1 MIYPQAEDFFVSQ
14 YNCTWPLT
22 NSSRYEI
29 CPVPTADDEGRKS
42 YLEMLKS
49 ANYYALSKMHTCPKE
64 PKCKRSDYK
73 IHEAMLSDGQ
83 ISQLENKSSLI
94 IQVESRE
101 VQQIVDN
108 YSYSFSSFV
117 GETGGA
123 LGLFLGISMLSIVE
137 FIEYILRKIC
147 SK

>member
-1 MIYPQAEDFFVSQ
+1 MTYD
-14 YNCTWPLT
+14 
-22 NSSRYEI
+22 SRYEI
-29 CPVPTADDEGRKS
+29 CPIPAEDDEGRKS
-42 YLEMLKS
+42 YAEMLKS
-49 ANYYALSKMHTCPKE
+49 SIYYVKSKLKACPNE

-73 IHEAMLSDGQ
+73 LHEADGQ

-147 SK
+147 SKWYS

>member
-1 MIYPQAEDFFVSQ
+1 
-14 YNCTWPLT
+14 
-22 NSSRYEI
+22 
-29 CPVPTADDEGRKS
+29 
-42 YLEMLKS
+42 MLKRT
-49 ANYYALSKMHTCPKE
+49 NYYAMSKMHTCPKE

-73 IHEAMLSDGQ
+73 IHEAIISDGQ

-137 FIEYILRKIC
+137 FIEYILRKIY
-147 SK
+147 SNKYST

>member
-1 MIYPQAEDFFVSQ
+1 M
-14 YNCTWPLT
+14 T
-22 NSSRYEI
+22 NISRYEI
-29 CPVPTADDEGRKS
+29 CPIPTVDDKVRKS
-42 YLEMLKS
+42 YATMLKRT
-49 ANYYALSKMHTCPKE
+49 NYYALSKMHTCPKE

-73 IHEAMLSDGQ
+73 IPIHEAILSDGQ

>member
-1 MIYPQAEDFFVSQ
+1 MTYD
-14 YNCTWPLT
+14 
-22 NSSRYEI
+22 SRYEI
-29 CPVPTADDEGRKS
+29 CPIPAEDDEGRKS
-42 YLEMLKS
+42 YAEMLKS
-49 ANYYALSKMHTCPKE
+49 SIYYVKSKLKACPNE

-137 FIEYILRKIC
+137 FIEYILKKIY
-147 SK
+147 SNKHST

>member
-1 MIYPQAEDFFVSQ
+1 M
-14 YNCTWPLT
+14 T

-29 CPVPTADDEGRKS
+29 CPIPTVDDKERKS
-42 YLEMLKS
+42 YAEMLKS
-49 ANYYALSKMHTCPKE
+49 SYYYAMSKMHTCPKE

-147 SK
+147 SKWYS

>member
-1 MIYPQAEDFFVSQ
+1 M
-14 YNCTWPLT
+14 
-22 NSSRYEI
+22 
-29 CPVPTADDEGRKS
+29 RKS
-42 YLEMLKS
+42 YDEMLRS
-49 ANYYALSKMHTCPKE
+49 ASYYAQSKMHTCPKA

-73 IHEAMLSDGQ
+73 IHEAVLADGQ
-83 ISQLENKSSLI
+83 ISQMKNKSSLI

-123 LGLFLGISMLSIVE
+123 LGLFLGISMHSIVE
-137 FIEYILRKIC
+137 FIEYILRKIY
-147 SK
+147 SNKYST

>member
-1 MIYPQAEDFFVSQ
+1 M
-14 YNCTWPLT
+14 T

-29 CPVPTADDEGRKS
+29 CPIPTVDDKVRKS
-42 YLEMLKS
+42 YATMLKRT
-49 ANYYALSKMHTCPKE
+49 YYHYVLSKMHTCPKE

-147 SK
+147 SKWYS

>member
-1 MIYPQAEDFFVSQ
+1 M
-14 YNCTWPLT
+14 T

-29 CPVPTADDEGRKS
+29 CPIPTLDDKVRKS
-42 YLEMLKS
+42 YAEMLKS
-49 ANYYALSKMHTCPKE
+49 SYYYAMSKMHTCPKE

-73 IHEAMLSDGQ
+73 IHVADGQ

-137 FIEYILRKIC
+137 FIEYILRKLY
-147 SK
+147 SNKYST